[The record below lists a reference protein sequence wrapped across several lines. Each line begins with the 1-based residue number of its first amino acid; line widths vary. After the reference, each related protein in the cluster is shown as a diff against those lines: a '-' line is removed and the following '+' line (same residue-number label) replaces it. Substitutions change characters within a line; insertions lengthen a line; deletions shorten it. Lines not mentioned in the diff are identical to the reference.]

1 MGCILLI
8 VLKEVRFR
16 RAHLL
21 LHPLPCLQEGE
32 QDRGGLPGDRAIP
45 NESTESTLKMLRG
58 LADDHEFHWGVEDCA
73 INAPFLYKQIS
84 FKFLEAS
91 RGLLKHLNFS

>member
-8 VLKEVRFR
+8 ILKEVWSR
-16 RAHLL
+16 RAYLL

-32 QDRGGLPGDRAIP
+32 QDRGRLPGDRAIP
-45 NESTESTLKMLRG
+45 NKAGKPTLKMLGG
-58 LADDHEFHWGVEDCA
+58 LANGHELHWGVEDSA
-73 INAPFLYKQIS
+73 VGTPLFDEQIG

-91 RGLLKHLNFS
+91 HGLLKHLNF

>member
-1 MGCILLI
+1 MGCILSI
-8 VLKEVRFR
+8 VLEEVWSR
-16 RAHLL
+16 RAHFL

-45 NESTESTLKMLRG
+45 NKANESTLKMLRG
-58 LADDHEFHWGVEDCA
+58 LADGHKLYWGVEDCA
-73 INAPFLYKQIS
+73 ISPPFLNKPIS

-91 RGLLKHLNFS
+91 RGL